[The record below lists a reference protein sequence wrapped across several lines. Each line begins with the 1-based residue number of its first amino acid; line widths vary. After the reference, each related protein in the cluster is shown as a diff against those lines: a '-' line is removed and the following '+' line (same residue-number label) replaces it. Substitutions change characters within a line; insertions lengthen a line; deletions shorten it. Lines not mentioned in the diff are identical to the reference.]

1 MFAEHPS
8 CTPSSVVGAGDM
20 WYTDRQG
27 PCRGKRQTIMNKKR
41 SDHEMTQGGGIKTMC
56 GQKRLLLGSN
66 FGTET

>member
-1 MFAEHPS
+1 
-8 CTPSSVVGAGDM
+8 
-20 WYTDRQG
+20 
-27 PCRGKRQTIMNKKR
+27 MNKKR